1 MFMGRI
7 IKSIFNGLRSFGP
20 LRLEVEPN
28 SITVATSVVGL
39 GNRFIAFASARGLAA
54 EFSIPKVNLIWI
66 ADRQVADCKF
76 TDLFELTAPDTRIIL
91 DRKIGYSLLVFYLG
105 IYGRSLVEHSKLRGV
120 LSMVLRW
127 MGYRL
132 IRKSFDRIYHLLDM
146 SAETWEHPWQTAARF
161 RRVTPELGDRTFLY
175 SHELFHRAPQFDF
188 CQPRRDLK
196 NRVDEI
202 VSKFARHTVGVHI
215 RATDF
220 SPSFLKRVN
229 ERSPIELFIMKMAAE
244 VERDDKVKF
253 FLATDSDDV
262 RTQLTGRF
270 PGRMITQENS
280 PKRTRKAG
288 MENAVVDLF
297 TLART
302 DKILIPY
309 VSTFSRCAA
318 MIGETEVEVVL
329 NDSVLNQVY
338 KQDLA
343 PAMRTFED
351 EQSC

>member
-1 MFMGRI
+1 MSKI
-7 IKSIFNGLRSFGP
+7 IRSILNGLRSFGP

-39 GNRFIAFASARGLAA
+39 GNRLIAFASARGLAA
-54 EFSIPKVNLIWI
+54 EFSVPKVNLIWI

-76 TDLFELTAPDTRIIL
+76 TDLFELTASDTGIAL

-146 SAETWEHPWQTAARF
+146 SAETWEHSWQTAARF
-161 RRVTPELGDRTFLY
+161 RRRTPELGNRTLLY
-175 SHELFHRAPQFDF
+175 SHELFHRAPRFDF
-188 CQPRRDLK
+188 CQPRQYLQK
-196 NRVDEI
+196 RVDE
-202 VSKFARHTVGVHI
+202 VVNGFAQHTVGVHI
-215 RATDF
+215 RSLDF
-220 SPSFLKRVN
+220 IGARIKKQSPL
-229 ERSPIELFIMKMAAE
+229 ELFIRKMADE
-244 VERDDKVKF
+244 VKRDDNVKF
-253 FLATDSDDV
+253 FLATDSDEV
-262 RTQLTGRF
+262 RVDLMKCF
-270 PGRMITQENS
+270 PGRVITQES
-280 PKRTRKAG
+280 SLMRTMKAG
-288 MENAVVDLF
+288 MENAVVDMF

-309 VSTFSRCAA
+309 RSTFSRCAA

-343 PAMRTFED
+343 PAMRAFED